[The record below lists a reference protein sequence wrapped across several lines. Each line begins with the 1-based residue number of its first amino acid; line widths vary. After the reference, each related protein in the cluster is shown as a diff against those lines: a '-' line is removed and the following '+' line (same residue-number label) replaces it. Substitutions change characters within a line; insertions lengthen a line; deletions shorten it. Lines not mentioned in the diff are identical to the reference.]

1 MTRKIGE
8 DNKDKEHEGRSSKYI
23 LDGDSA
29 TKHTEAE
36 SHTHTFKHT
45 YIDTHIHT
53 HLTNLALGNN
63 YTKTKLITLIWHLLP

>member
-36 SHTHTFKHT
+36 SHTHIQT
-45 YIDTHIHT
+45 YVYRHT
-53 HLTNLALGNN
+53 HTHTLDKLGIREQL
-63 YTKTKLITLIWHLLP
+63 Y

>member
-36 SHTHTFKHT
+36 SHTHIQTYVYRHT
-45 YIDTHIHT
+45 YTHT
-53 HLTNLALGNN
+53 LDKLGIREQL
-63 YTKTKLITLIWHLLP
+63 Y